1 MRIVQVG
8 SNRGN
13 DDLFHHLN
21 LNYDE
26 LEFILLVEAN
36 SLHIE
41 ELKNCYSKYDNLLV
55 ENVAIKPSSHSNNEM
70 TIYYNTNDGPGY
82 ETASC
87 NITHIHKHSQYYNGG
102 EIKSFTIPC
111 LTLEQLLDK
120 YNIEELDWLLLDI
133 EGIDAEIVLDFD
145 WKKYQIKRV
154 EIEHLHLGENAQVIE
169 KMFFEMG
176 YTHTNSL
183 HPYDW
188 SFIRN

>member
-1 MRIVQVG
+1 MKILQVG

-13 DDLFHHLN
+13 DDLFQHLN
-21 LNYDE
+21 SNYDK

-41 ELKNCYSKYDNLLV
+41 ELKKCYSKYKNLLV
-55 ENVAIKPSSHSNNEM
+55 ENIAIKPSSHYNDQM

-87 NITHIHKHSQYYNGG
+87 KIEHIYKHEQYYNGG
-102 EIKSFTIPC
+102 EIKSFTVPC
-111 LTLEQLLDK
+111 LTLEQLFDK
-120 YNIEELDWLLLDI
+120 YNIQHLDWLLLDI
-133 EGIDAEIVLDFD
+133 EGIDAEIILDFD
-145 WKKYQIKRV
+145 WKKYQIKQV

-169 KMFFEMG
+169 KMFFDMG
-176 YTHTNSL
+176 YSRTNSL
-183 HPYDW
+183 HFYDW